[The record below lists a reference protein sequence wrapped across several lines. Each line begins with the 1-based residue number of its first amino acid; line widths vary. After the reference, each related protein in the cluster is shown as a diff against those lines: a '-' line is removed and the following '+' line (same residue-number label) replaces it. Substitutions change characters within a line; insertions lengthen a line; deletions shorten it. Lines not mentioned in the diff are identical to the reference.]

1 MRSRLAAQQRRRQ
14 APEAKR
20 GRLVEGQGLLAA
32 CPRLPARAASRRA
45 TRAAG
50 AVGGAG
56 PPGLPGAQGPQGPAR
71 PQGPATGPAGG
82 DLSGSYPNPS
92 IAAGAVTLAK
102 LGFDPATQPE
112 LDATIDRLRPPAAN
126 ALATFDS
133 AGDVGFHTS
142 ATVGADGLGLISY
155 FDVTNNDL
163 KIAHCANVA
172 CTSATTQTLGSAG
185 FVGAY
190 TSVTVGA
197 DGLGLVYDVTNGDL
211 KVAHC
216 ANALCVDYLRRR

>member
-1 MRSRLAAQQRRRQ
+1 LPPNSVGAKHLKRNAVVSSKVKDFSLLVRDFRRGQLRAGQRGPQGPSGAQ
-14 APEAKR
+14 
-20 GRLVEGQGLLAA
+20 
-32 CPRLPARAASRRA
+32 
-45 TRAAG
+45 
-50 AVGGAG
+50 G